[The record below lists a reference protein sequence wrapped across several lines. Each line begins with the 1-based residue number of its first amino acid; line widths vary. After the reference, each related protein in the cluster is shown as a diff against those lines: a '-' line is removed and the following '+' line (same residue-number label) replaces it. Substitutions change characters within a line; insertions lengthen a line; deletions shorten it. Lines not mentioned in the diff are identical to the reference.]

1 VSERVIHVR
10 TFRYSGAQL
19 PALKQRKRLTE
30 TSRYANRIKNGTFTI
45 DGQSYQIP
53 ENENGG
59 HDTLH
64 GGAVG
69 YDARNWTVTQSD
81 TSSIT
86 FGLYDPDGD
95 QGFPGA
101 VVSPF
106 HDSGIC
112 ARQCGRPSVD
122 GSF

>member
-1 VSERVIHVR
+1 MSERVIHVPS
-10 TFRYSGAQL
+10 FRAQP
-19 PALKQRKRLTE
+19 PALEQRKRLTE

-64 GGAVG
+64 GGTVG

-81 TSSIT
+81 TSSVT

-95 QGFPGA
+95 QGFPGG

-106 HDSGIC
+106 HDSDISR
-112 ARQCGRPSVD
+112 AMRCGRPSVLW
-122 GSF
+122 